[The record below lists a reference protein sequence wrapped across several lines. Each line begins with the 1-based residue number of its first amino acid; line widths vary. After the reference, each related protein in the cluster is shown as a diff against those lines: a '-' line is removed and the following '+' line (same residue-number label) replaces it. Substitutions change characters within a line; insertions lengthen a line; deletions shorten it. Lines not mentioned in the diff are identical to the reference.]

1 MIIAWPRHGLLVWT
15 NDGRRLV
22 RTIVAS
28 MLPALT
34 LNAIDSEEST
44 VEALCHVLCRV
55 LAAVKTT
62 WAVSRVTTGFFLT
75 DLQGRRGSRRRR
87 LAGAGYSHKGAGGR

>member
-1 MIIAWPRHGLLVWT
+1 MITAWPRHGLLVWAHS
-15 NDGRRLV
+15 GRRLV

-34 LNAIDSEEST
+34 LNAIDGEEST
-44 VEALCHVLCRV
+44 VETLCHVLCRV
-55 LAAVKTT
+55 LATVKTT

-75 DLQGRRGSRRRR
+75 DLRRRRGSRRRR